1 VIRMGEAPQIL
12 VTGATGFIGTHLV
25 GKLAEE
31 GRPTRCLVRGSSL
44 EVARDH
50 LSRFGAE
57 LVYGDLT
64 DSGSLGAATE
74 GVTTVFHLGGGGT
87 VQMTSMDDYLRINV
101 DATRNLLDAASD
113 DLKRHAAKLVRQLQA
128 IGYRVTLEEVEA
140 AEHSQHFHHS
150 PGAVVR

>member
-1 VIRMGEAPQIL
+1 MGEAPQIL

-31 GRPTRCLVRGSSL
+31 RRPTRCLVRGASL
-44 EVARDH
+44 KVARDH

-74 GVTTVFHLGGGGT
+74 GLTTVP
-87 VQMTSMDDYLRINV
+87 SR
-101 DATRNLLDAASD
+101 
-113 DLKRHAAKLVRQLQA
+113 
-128 IGYRVTLEEVEA
+128 
-140 AEHSQHFHHS
+140 
-150 PGAVVR
+150 GAGRCR

>member
-1 VIRMGEAPQIL
+1 MGEAPQIL

-31 GRPTRCLVRGSSL
+31 GRPARCLVRGSSL
-44 EVARDH
+44 KVARDH

-57 LVYGDLT
+57 LLYADHLT

-74 GVTTVFHLGGGGT
+74 GVTTVFYLGGGWT

-101 DATRNLLDAASD
+101 DATPEPPGRGVRRSKAPPRQARPPTASHR
-113 DLKRHAAKLVRQLQA
+113 LSRHPRGGGGRGAFAP
-128 IGYRVTLEEVEA
+128 
-140 AEHSQHFHHS
+140 FS
-150 PGAVVR
+150 PRPWRSRA

>member
-1 VIRMGEAPQIL
+1 
-12 VTGATGFIGTHLV
+12 
-25 GKLAEE
+25 
-31 GRPTRCLVRGSSL
+31 VRGSSL

-64 DSGSLGAATE
+64 DSGSLGAAPE

-113 DLKRHAAKLVRQLQA
+113 DPKRHAAKLVRQLQA

-140 AEHSQHFHHS
+140 A
-150 PGAVVR
+150 

>member
-12 VTGATGFIGTHLV
+12 VRGATGFIGTHLV

-44 EVARDH
+44 KVARDH
-50 LSRFGAE
+50 LSRFEAE
-57 LVYGDLT
+57 LVYEDLT

-74 GVTTVFHLGGGGT
+74 GVTTVFNLGGGGT

-101 DATRNLLDAASD
+101 DATRDLLDAASD
-113 DLKRHAAKLVRQLQA
+113 DPKRHAAKLVRQLQA

-140 AEHSQHFHHS
+140 AEHSRHLHYS
-150 PGAVVR
+150 PSAVVR